1 MSRTR
6 VLPTTTLAL
15 SLCLGLAACGTEDA
29 EPADPTETSKA
40 APAAPTTDAPTT
52 DEDDMITSGPGPTKL
67 PRPGAEDLPLGP
79 VPDAIVQRD
88 DVQQAIADEAERRG
102 VPEEEVTVA
111 GYAEVTWRDGS
122 LGCPQPGMMYTQ
134 ALVPGHQLV
143 LEVDG
148 EYASYH
154 AGRTGAFTYCADPV
168 TPAEGSV
175 PSSDT

>member
-1 MSRTR
+1 MTRTR
-6 VLPTTTLAL
+6 VLPTTLAL
-15 SLCLGLAACGTEDA
+15 ALCLGLAACGTKDA
-29 EPADPTETSKA
+29 EPADPTGTTTA
-40 APAAPTTDAPTT
+40 APAAPTSDAPTP
-52 DEDDMITSGPGPTKL
+52 DEDDMTSSGPTLPGPDA
-67 PRPGAEDLPLGP
+67 GDLPISP
-79 VPDAIVQRD
+79 VPDSVVQRD
-88 DVQQAIADEAERRG
+88 DVQQAVADEAERRG
-102 VPEEEVTVA
+102 VPVEEVTVA